1 MMNEWWRS
9 IPGAYLYINL
19 HGREG
24 PLRKRF
30 AQESLELEAR
40 KSTCLS
46 LSLAHGLGGSFL
58 TRKTEDRNW
67 RKDFERFRSLCRA
80 ALRPQWQRTAQN
92 GDRERMT
99 GEHLPS
105 HMSGAEGAQSGC
117 PQAYNGGRLGFIL
130 WQWIQVLIG
139 RYHEGPCANRRG
151 PLVATHENH
160 KEIPKLSGR
169 DLGWQMRASLGK

>member
-1 MMNEWWRS
+1 MVVVVKDIKELQNIVSGSGRLYQIIHIRMMNEWWRS

-58 TRKTEDRNW
+58 TRKTEDRN
-67 RKDFERFRSLCRA
+67 
-80 ALRPQWQRTAQN
+80 
-92 GDRERMT
+92 
-99 GEHLPS
+99 
-105 HMSGAEGAQSGC
+105 
-117 PQAYNGGRLGFIL
+117 
-130 WQWIQVLIG
+130 
-139 RYHEGPCANRRG
+139 
-151 PLVATHENH
+151 
-160 KEIPKLSGR
+160 
-169 DLGWQMRASLGK
+169 